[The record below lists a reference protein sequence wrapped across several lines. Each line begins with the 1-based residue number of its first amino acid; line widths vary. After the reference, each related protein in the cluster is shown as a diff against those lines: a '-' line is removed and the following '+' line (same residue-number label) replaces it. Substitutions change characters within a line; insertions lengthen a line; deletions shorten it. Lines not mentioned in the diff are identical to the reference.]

1 MPQNWTFGQRL
12 SAGFAV
18 TVLLT
23 IAISTVAV
31 RALTS
36 IVESKDRLIT
46 LDTPLLLDAQRLR
59 ATMERKG
66 GAVRGF
72 LLTREERFLDQ
83 ARQARDEFAAAT
95 GRLKEGAR
103 SDEARRQLE
112 AVEQGEA
119 DHQQAVDRVVAVR
132 RGEAGS
138 LESAARAFDEQ
149 VAPKRDQLDVL
160 ISSFVA
166 RQEREMDAARQASS
180 LSASSAGA
188 LVLWMA
194 AAVVFCAVA
203 VALLLTRTL
212 GRQIGGAV
220 GKVESS
226 SAELQAAAS
235 QQAAGAKQQ
244 ATAMN
249 EITATISELL
259 ATSRQIAAS
268 ARRVAQIADQ
278 TAQAAGSGGSSVEK
292 AHESITAIKRQVDLV
307 VSHML
312 ELGKRSQQIGTVVD
326 IVSELAEQTNI
337 LAINATI
344 EAAGAGEAG
353 KRFAVVADEIRKLAD
368 RVAGSAKEIRGQV
381 EDVRAAVNTTV
392 MATESGSKAV
402 ESGSRQFAEVA
413 SSFQQISGLVSTTTE
428 AAREIELSTQQ
439 QTTAV
444 EQVNVAI
451 SNVAQATRETEASSG
466 QTLQTAGLLAGL
478 SRELLRLV
486 RPGATA

>member
-1 MPQNWTFGQRL
+1 MPRNWTFGQRL
-12 SAGFAV
+12 GAGLAV
-18 TVLLT
+18 LVALT
-23 IAISTVAV
+23 IAIGAVAV
-31 RALTS
+31 RALRS
-36 IVESKDRLIT
+36 VVESKDRVIT
-46 LDTPLLLDAQRLR
+46 VDTQALLDAQRLR
-59 ATMERKG
+59 AAVERRG

-72 LLTREERFLDQ
+72 LLTREERFVDQ
-83 ARQARDEFAAAT
+83 MRESRDEFTAAFA
-95 GRLKEGAR
+95 RLKGQASGEEGR
-103 SDEARRQLE
+103 HLLE
-112 AVEQGEA
+112 AVERAEG
-119 DHQQAVDRVVAVR
+119 DYQQAADRVIAIR
-132 RGEAGS
+132 RGDRES
-138 LESAARAFDEQ
+138 LDASARAFDEQ
-149 VAPKRDQLDVL
+149 VAPRRDQLDAAV
-160 ISSFVA
+160 SSFVV
-166 RQEREMDAARQASS
+166 RQERLMEEAREASS
-180 LSASSAGA
+180 LAASSASA
-188 LVLWMA
+188 TVLGIS
-194 AAVVFCAVA
+194 AAVLLGAFGVA
-203 VALLLTRTL
+203 VLLTRTL
-212 GRQIGGAV
+212 GRQIGSAV

-249 EITATISELL
+249 EITTTISELL
-259 ATSRQIAAS
+259 ATSRQIAES
-268 ARRVAQIADQ
+268 ARRVAQIAGQ
-278 TAQAAGSGGSSVEK
+278 TAEAAGSGEGTVEK
-292 AHESITAIKRQVDLV
+292 AHESIGGIRRQVDLV
-307 VSHML
+307 VGHML
-312 ELGKRSQQIGTVVD
+312 ELGKRSQQIGAVVE

-368 RVAGSAKEIRGQV
+368 RVAASAKEIRGLI

-402 ESGSRQFAEVA
+402 DAGSRQFGEVA
-413 SSFQQISGLVSTTTE
+413 AGFKEITGLVSTTTE

-444 EQVNVAI
+444 EQVNLAI

-486 RPGATA
+486 KPQAAA